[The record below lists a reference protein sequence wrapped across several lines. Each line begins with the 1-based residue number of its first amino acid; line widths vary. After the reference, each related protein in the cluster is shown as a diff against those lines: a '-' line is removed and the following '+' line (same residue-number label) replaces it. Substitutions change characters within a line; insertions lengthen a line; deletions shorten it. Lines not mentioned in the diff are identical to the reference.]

1 MVFNLREQTMI
12 FREANSIFSISFS
25 GRSILM
31 LLVSSHF
38 AGVAFGQ
45 ANAGKQPAPAGPE
58 FTNSI
63 GMKFV
68 RIEPGKFEMGSQDVK
83 LPSEVLAPEATEKVW
98 LRANGDYDERPV
110 HNVTISNPF
119 YMGVYEVTNTQFELF
134 DRLHAYQRGKYGYSI
149 DGDEAVVFVNWNEA
163 KAFCDWLSQREG
175 LPYRLPTEGE
185 WEYACRAGTT
195 TTFSTGYTLPAEF
208 VKNPD
213 SSWYPLPQ
221 RSRGR
226 AELVPLSVGKTT
238 PNPWGLY
245 DMHGNVEEWCQDWY
259 GSYQAGD
266 QIDPVGRADGDFKVT
281 RGGSHSTFPY
291 YLRSANRL
299 GTLPEDKSWYIGFRV
314 VLGELPATPPV
325 QKDPLA
331 AFQQNVRQEV
341 PVDVVNGPD
350 PSKPYF
356 RGPRRYVKIPD
367 GSEGPLFSRHN
378 HDAGITECPNGDLL
392 ANWYTTVTEREIA
405 VAVSRLRYGQDE
417 WDDASLLWD
426 APDRNDHCPA
436 LYFDGD
442 KTIYHIN
449 ALSAAAT
456 WGPLAII
463 MRSSADN
470 GVNWSKARIIV
481 PEHVGRHQVI
491 ESIIRTRS
499 GAWIIPCD
507 AGPGSSEGTAL
518 QISLDGGGTWSDPGG
533 TIMGIHAGVVELT
546 DGRLMALGRGQAID
560 GRMPMSISA
569 DLGKTW
575 TYRASPL
582 PPISGGQRLVLMR
595 LKDGP
600 LFLAAF
606 ANKVS
611 GGIQIKDESGAERT
625 VYGLYTSLS
634 YDDGQTWTKCRLV
647 TEGGPPRELPTLD
660 NAKFTMTDTNAEP
673 RGYMAGK
680 QARNGVVHLITSIN
694 HYAFNQKWLETPTP
708 AGK

>member
-1 MVFNLREQTMI
+1 
-12 FREANSIFSISFS
+12 
-25 GRSILM
+25 M
-31 LLVSSHF
+31 LLVTSPF

-45 ANAGKQPAPAGPE
+45 ANAGKQAPPAGPE
-58 FTNSI
+58 FTNSV

-68 RIEPGKFEMGSQDVK
+68 RIEPGTFKMGSRNAK
-83 LPSEVLAPEATEKVW
+83 LPPEVLAPEKTEKVW
-98 LRANGDYDERPV
+98 FRANGDYDEHPA
-110 HNVTISNPF
+110 HNVTISKPF
-119 YMGVYEVTNTQFELF
+119 YMAVHEVTNSQFELF
-134 DRLHAYQRGKYGYSI
+134 DRLHAHQRGKCGYSI
-149 DGDEAVVFVNWNEA
+149 DSDEAVVFVSWNEA
-163 KAFCDWLSQREG
+163 KAFCDWLSQQDG
-175 LPYRLPTEGE
+175 LPYRLPTEAE

-195 TTFSTGYTLPAEF
+195 STFSTGDTLPAEF

-226 AELVPLSVGKTT
+226 AEVVPLNVGKTT

-259 GSYQAGD
+259 GLYEAGEQA
-266 QIDPVGRADGDFKVT
+266 DPVGRAEGDFKVT

-314 VLGELPATPPV
+314 VLGELPNTQPV
-325 QKDPLA
+325 PKDPPA
-331 AFQQNVRQEV
+331 AFQQHVRQEV
-341 PVDVVNGPD
+341 PVDVFKGPD
-350 PSKPYF
+350 PSNPYF
-356 RGPRRYVKIPD
+356 RGPRVYVKIPE
-367 GSEGPLFSRHN
+367 GSDGPLFSRHN

-392 ANWYTTVTEREIA
+392 ANWYTTVTERGREIA

-417 WDDASLLWD
+417 WDDASSLWD

-436 LYFDGD
+436 LYYDGD
-442 KTIYHIN
+442 KTVYHIN

-463 MRSSADN
+463 MRSSTDN
-470 GVNWSKARIIV
+470 GVSWSKARIIV

-518 QISLDGGGTWSDPGG
+518 QISLDGGETWSDPGG
-533 TIMGIHAGVVELT
+533 TIMGIHAGIVELT
-546 DGRLMALGRGQAID
+546 DGRLMALGRGQSID

-575 TYRASPL
+575 TYRASPF

-606 ANKVS
+606 ANKES
-611 GGIQIKDESGAERT
+611 GGVQIKDESGTERT

-634 YDDGQTWTKCRLV
+634 YDNGQTWTKYRLV
-647 TEGGPPRELPTLD
+647 TDGGPARELPTLD
-660 NAKFTMTDTNAEP
+660 HAKFTLTDTNAEP

-694 HYAFNQKWLETPTP
+694 HYAFNQKWLESPTS